1 MHWQRILAVIIIY
14 LAAVGLCD
22 SVPEQHKARLG
33 CVLGVVLAALLGV
46 TLARGW

>member
-14 LAAVGLCD
+14 LAAVGLAD
-22 SVPEQHKARLG
+22 SVPERHKARIG
-33 CVLGVVLAALLGV
+33 CLLGVVLAVLVGV